1 MLNCCLFRLGEQYER
16 KAEKMGTGKV
26 VFEKDQ
32 KQRKIKYKKFTDDGV
47 KKLHEARFAPLPT
60 GDPQTWADQVPVK
73 RDQVMKNLYMAHYG
87 MGHGQVDTKTIA
99 KVRRI
104 SEFYPFF
111 GKLGVGS
118 EKGGGGGR
126 GGFIESGGWVQASR
140 HD

>member
-1 MLNCCLFRLGEQYER
+1 
-16 KAEKMGTGKV
+16 MGTGKV

-99 KVRRI
+99 KVRR
-104 SEFYPFF
+104 
-111 GKLGVGS
+111 LGLLPI
-118 EKGGGGGR
+118 GGR
-126 GGFIESGGWVQASR
+126 GGEGGGSQGRGGGTQANRVTQRELVS
-140 HD
+140 DS

>member
-1 MLNCCLFRLGEQYER
+1 MLSLILSGLGDSDNYLTGGFICLGEQYER

-73 RDQVMKNLYMAHYG
+73 RDQVMKNL
-87 MGHGQVDTKTIA
+87 
-99 KVRRI
+99 
-104 SEFYPFF
+104 
-111 GKLGVGS
+111 
-118 EKGGGGGR
+118 
-126 GGFIESGGWVQASR
+126 
-140 HD
+140 

>member
-1 MLNCCLFRLGEQYER
+1 MFICLGEQYER

-99 KVRRI
+99 KVRRRGLL
-104 SEFYPFF
+104 PN
-111 GKLGVGS
+111 
-118 EKGGGGGR
+118 GGR
-126 GGFIESGGWVQASR
+126 GGEGGGVPGKGGGTQANKVTRRELVS
-140 HD
+140 DS

>member
-1 MLNCCLFRLGEQYER
+1 MFICLGEQYER

-99 KVRRI
+99 KVRRFWFI
-104 SEFYPFF
+104 SF
-111 GKLGVGS
+111 
-118 EKGGGGGR
+118 GGR
-126 GGFIESGGWVQASR
+126 GGGGDTGQQGNTTELVSGFMS
-140 HD
+140 

>member
-1 MLNCCLFRLGEQYER
+1 
-16 KAEKMGTGKV
+16 MGTGKV

-99 KVRRI
+99 KVRRFRFI
-104 SEFYPFF
+104 FLSRER
-111 GKLGVGS
+111 GVPGQ
-118 EKGGGGGR
+118 GGGAGRGGR
-126 GGFIESGGWVQASR
+126 GITEGGWTPTNK
-140 HD
+140 HDGK

>member
-1 MLNCCLFRLGEQYER
+1 
-16 KAEKMGTGKV
+16 MGTGKV

-32 KQRKIKYKKFTDDGV
+32 KQRKIKYKRFTDDGV

-99 KVRRI
+99 KVRW
-104 SEFYPFF
+104 F
-111 GKLGVGS
+111 GLYS
-118 EKGGGGGR
+118 QLEKGR
-126 GGFIESGGWVQASR
+126 GGGECTRGGGTQTYKITRMETGLDFVLFS
-140 HD
+140 

>member
-1 MLNCCLFRLGEQYER
+1 
-16 KAEKMGTGKV
+16 MGTGKV

-99 KVRRI
+99 KVRRLWFI
-104 SEFYPFF
+104 SY
-111 GKLGVGS
+111 
-118 EKGGGGGR
+118 GGR
-126 GGFIESGGWVQASR
+126 GGGTQANKVTRRELVSGFMS
-140 HD
+140 

>member
-1 MLNCCLFRLGEQYER
+1 MSLILSGLGDADNYLTGGFICLGEQYER

-99 KVRRI
+99 KVR
-104 SEFYPFF
+104 
-111 GKLGVGS
+111 
-118 EKGGGGGR
+118 
-126 GGFIESGGWVQASR
+126 
-140 HD
+140 